1 MKKVSIGSWAYVF
14 GAFEE
19 NPVLLPQLCEKLHE
33 LGFDGISM
41 GGFKPHANP
50 ELYEMCIRDRA

>member
-14 GAFEE
+14 GAFADD
-19 NPVLLPQLCEKLHE
+19 PILLPQLCQKLNE

-41 GGFKPHANP
+41 GGFKPHAHP
-50 ELYEMCIRDRA
+50 RPL